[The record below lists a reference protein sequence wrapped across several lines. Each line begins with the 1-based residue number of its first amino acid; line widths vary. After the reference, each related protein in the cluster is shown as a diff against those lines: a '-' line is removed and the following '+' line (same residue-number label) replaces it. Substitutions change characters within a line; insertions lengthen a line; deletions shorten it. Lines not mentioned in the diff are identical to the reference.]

1 MWRLAPGR
9 ALFRLQISTK
19 SGKTEAHM
27 GRNPQKCLR
36 EQHLDR
42 LVQWMV
48 QDASL
53 GR

>member
-1 MWRLAPGR
+1 
-9 ALFRLQISTK
+9 
-19 SGKTEAHM
+19 M

>member
-1 MWRLAPGR
+1 VPD
-9 ALFRLQISTK
+9 S
-19 SGKTEAHM
+19 
-27 GRNPQKCLR
+27 QKCLR

-53 GR
+53 DR